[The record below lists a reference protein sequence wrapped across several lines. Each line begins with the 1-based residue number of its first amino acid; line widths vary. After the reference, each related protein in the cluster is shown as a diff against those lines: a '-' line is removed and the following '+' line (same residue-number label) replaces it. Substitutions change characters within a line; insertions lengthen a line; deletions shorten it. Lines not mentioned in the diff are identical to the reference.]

1 MVVTIKF
8 FIYIIFILL
17 ASNSYA
23 ANNVQLIRDA
33 EIEFFFQRMINNII
47 KHSNSKTKKLY
58 PRLILNPTYNAFVV
72 GTNKIYL
79 HTGLVRNAN
88 SIDEIQGV
96 LAHEIGH
103 LLLKHHTT
111 RLIDRKDSSKYSNIA
126 AIAGIALGLS
136 GNIDPNLAT
145 GLIIGGQD
153 LAIKSQLQFTRGQET
168 HADIF
173 ALNIMKKSKISYL
186 GLEKLL
192 IKLSEEDFLNRE
204 TKSNYYRSH
213 PFSQSRLDLLKRY
226 KEGLLNTYTE
236 TKHLMIEDKLISL
249 KYINNKIRSYNSDP
263 FKTIK
268 NKITKSDDLSRYSLI
283 IAHLKSGNYDL
294 ATHGVKLL
302 IKDNKN
308 YPFYYELAG
317 DIFFNKGDFDLSIEN
332 YKKALKILKNNYDL
346 SNTLIKLS
354 LAKSLLKKNDI
365 VNIKEAISLLE
376 DLILIESNWSNL
388 WRLIAQGYGKI
399 GKIGVT
405 YIALAE
411 ESIIKRDFKK
421 AKKYVDIAL
430 KDPTLPINYRLRGN
444 DITTRIKNK

>member
-1 MVVTIKF
+1 MVVTIKV

-17 ASNSYA
+17 ASNSYS

-33 EIEFFFQRMINNII
+33 EIEFFFQRIINNII

-111 RLIDRKDSSKYSNIA
+111 RLIDRKGSSKYSNIA

-192 IKLSEEDFLNRE
+192 IKLSEEDFLNKE

-226 KEGLLNTYTE
+226 KEDLLDTYTE
-236 TKHLMIEDKLISL
+236 TKHLIIEDKLISL

-268 NKITKSDDLSRYSLI
+268 NKISKSDDLSSYSLI
-283 IAHLKSGNYDL
+283 IAYLKSGNYDL
-294 ATHGVKLL
+294 ATNGVKLL

-317 DIFFNKGDFDLSIEN
+317 DIFFSKGDFDLSIEN

>member
-1 MVVTIKF
+1 M
-8 FIYIIFILL
+8 
-17 ASNSYA
+17 
-23 ANNVQLIRDA
+23 
-33 EIEFFFQRMINNII
+33 
-47 KHSNSKTKKLY
+47 
-58 PRLILNPTYNAFVV
+58 NPTYNAFVV

-226 KEGLLNTYTE
+226 KDCLLYT
-236 TKHLMIEDKLISL
+236 SP
-249 KYINNKIRSYNSDP
+249 SP
-263 FKTIK
+263 
-268 NKITKSDDLSRYSLI
+268 
-283 IAHLKSGNYDL
+283 
-294 ATHGVKLL
+294 
-302 IKDNKN
+302 
-308 YPFYYELAG
+308 
-317 DIFFNKGDFDLSIEN
+317 
-332 YKKALKILKNNYDL
+332 
-346 SNTLIKLS
+346 
-354 LAKSLLKKNDI
+354 
-365 VNIKEAISLLE
+365 
-376 DLILIESNWSNL
+376 
-388 WRLIAQGYGKI
+388 
-399 GKIGVT
+399 
-405 YIALAE
+405 
-411 ESIIKRDFKK
+411 RD
-421 AKKYVDIAL
+421 
-430 KDPTLPINYRLRGN
+430 
-444 DITTRIKNK
+444 

>member
-1 MVVTIKF
+1 MVVTIKA

-33 EIEFFFQRMINNII
+33 EIEFFFQRIINNII

-226 KEGLLNTYTE
+226 KEDLLDTYTE
-236 TKHLMIEDKLISL
+236 TKHLML
-249 KYINNKIRSYNSDP
+249 
-263 FKTIK
+263 
-268 NKITKSDDLSRYSLI
+268 SLI
-283 IAHLKSGNYDL
+283 HI
-294 ATHGVKLL
+294 
-302 IKDNKN
+302 
-308 YPFYYELAG
+308 
-317 DIFFNKGDFDLSIEN
+317 
-332 YKKALKILKNNYDL
+332 
-346 SNTLIKLS
+346 
-354 LAKSLLKKNDI
+354 
-365 VNIKEAISLLE
+365 
-376 DLILIESNWSNL
+376 
-388 WRLIAQGYGKI
+388 
-399 GKIGVT
+399 
-405 YIALAE
+405 
-411 ESIIKRDFKK
+411 
-421 AKKYVDIAL
+421 
-430 KDPTLPINYRLRGN
+430 
-444 DITTRIKNK
+444 

>member
-1 MVVTIKF
+1 MVVTIKV
-8 FIYIIFILL
+8 FIYIIFILF
-17 ASNSYA
+17 ASNSYS
-23 ANNVQLIRDA
+23 ANSAQLIRDA

-47 KHSNSKTKKLY
+47 KHSDSNNKKLY
-58 PRLILNPTYNAFVV
+58 PRLILNETYNAFVV

-79 HTGLVRNAN
+79 HTGLVSNAN

-111 RLIDRKDSSKYSNIA
+111 RLIDRKDSSKYSSIA

-168 HADIF
+168 HADVF
-173 ALNIMKKSKISYL
+173 ALEIMRKSEISYL

-192 IKLSEEDFLNRE
+192 IKLSEEDFLNRGS
-204 TKSNYYRSH
+204 KSDYYRSH

-226 KEGLLNTYTE
+226 KENLLDTYNE
-236 TKHLMIEDKLISL
+236 TKYLLIEDKLISL
-249 KYINNKIRSYNSDP
+249 KYINNKIKSYNSDP
-263 FKTIK
+263 FKTINK
-268 NKITKSDDLSRYSLI
+268 KITKSDDLSRYSLI
-283 IAHLKSGNYDL
+283 IAYLKTGNYDL
-294 ATHGVKLL
+294 AIHDLKLL
-302 IKDNKN
+302 IKENKN

-317 DIFFNKGDFDLSIEN
+317 DIFFNKGDFDLSIQHF
-332 YKKALKILKNNYDL
+332 KKALKILKKNSNS
-346 SNTLIKLS
+346 SNTLIKIS
-354 LAKSLLKKNDI
+354 LAKSLLKKNDLI
-365 VNIKEAISLLE
+365 NIKEAISVLE
-376 DLILIESNWSNL
+376 GLILIESNWSNL

-399 GKIGVT
+399 GKKGIT

-411 ESIIKRDFKK
+411 ESIIKRDFNK
-421 AKKYVDIAL
+421 AQKYVDMAL